1 MTRPGHY
8 SPKDRAYE
16 DQPRQVKHREERNVA
31 HRHIKKDNPKA
42 LSGNRDVGHKVP
54 LDRGGSNRNSNLAV
68 ETIAK
73 NRGWR
78 KGESGYVV
86 PKEK

>member
-8 SPKDRAYE
+8 GPRDERYEDSPK
-16 DQPRQVKHREERNVA
+16 QVLNREKRNVA
-31 HRHIKKDNPKA
+31 HRRIEKNDPKA
-42 LSGNRDVGHKVP
+42 LSGHDVGHRVA